1 MFFHVLGP
9 LICHLSPL
17 QLVSQKILAI
27 LLTKILA
34 SHVIMSHKDVNQDL
48 QNIED

>member
-34 SHVIMSHKDVNQDL
+34 SHVIMSLKDVNQDH
-48 QNIED
+48 QDIEE